1 MTAANWRFDNSYARL
16 PEAFYA
22 RLPPTP
28 VKGPAA
34 VIVNHGLAER
44 LGLSLGD
51 ESIGVFA
58 GNAVPDGAEPIAQA
72 YAGHQFGNFTM
83 LGDGRAIL
91 LGEHVA
97 PDGARFDIQLKGS
110 GPTPFSRRGDGR
122 AALGPML
129 REYVISEAM
138 AGLGIPTTRSLAVVD
153 TGEAVLR
160 EEVLAG
166 AVLTRVAASHLR
178 VGTFEYAAARGDVE
192 ALRQLTAYAIA
203 RHYPDLQEAAN
214 PALALLDA
222 VIARQA
228 ALIAEWMRVG
238 FIHGVMNTDNMTISG
253 ETIDYGP
260 CAFLDAYEPLTA
272 FSSIDHRKRYAF
284 ANQPPIAQWNLAR
297 LAESLLDLIDADTE
311 KAIEIAKERISAFKA
326 IYEER
331 YAAMMARKLGLAVN
345 EEGDAALAADL
356 LGLMR
361 EQRADYTNTFRVL
374 ADGEPIREAADPAAF
389 DAWRQRWQA
398 RIEAQPGGAAAAHE
412 IMAVANP
419 VYIPRNHMVEAALHA
434 ATEAG
439 DLAPFQRLLDAVSD
453 PYARRTGFED
463 HASPMP
469 MEAGPY
475 RTFCGT

>member
-1 MTAANWRFDNSYARL
+1 
-16 PEAFYA
+16 
-22 RLPPTP
+22 
-28 VKGPAA
+28 
-34 VIVNHGLAER
+34 
-44 LGLSLGD
+44 
-51 ESIGVFA
+51 
-58 GNAVPDGAEPIAQA
+58 
-72 YAGHQFGNFTM
+72 
-83 LGDGRAIL
+83 
-91 LGEHVA
+91 
-97 PDGARFDIQLKGS
+97 
-110 GPTPFSRRGDGR
+110 
-122 AALGPML
+122 
-129 REYVISEAM
+129 
-138 AGLGIPTTRSLAVVD
+138 
-153 TGEAVLR
+153 
-160 EEVLAG
+160 
-166 AVLTRVAASHLR
+166 
-178 VGTFEYAAARGDVE
+178 
-192 ALRQLTAYAIA
+192 
-203 RHYPDLQEAAN
+203 
-214 PALALLDA
+214 
-222 VIARQA
+222 
-228 ALIAEWMRVG
+228 
-238 FIHGVMNTDNMTISG
+238 MNTDTMTISG

-272 FSSIDHRKRYAF
+272 FSSIDHRKRYAY
-284 ANQPPIAQWNLAR
+284 ANHPPIAQWNLAR